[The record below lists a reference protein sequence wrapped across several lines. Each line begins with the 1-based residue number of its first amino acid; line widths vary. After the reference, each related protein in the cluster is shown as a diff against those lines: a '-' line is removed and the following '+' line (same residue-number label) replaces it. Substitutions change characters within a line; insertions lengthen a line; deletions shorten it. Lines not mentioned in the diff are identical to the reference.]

1 MKTSIHLEFNID
13 LQPGNYDS
21 IETSLGDLVRALE
34 DKLSGEF
41 NYIVGGVTHAGFG
54 ITVSPD

>member
-1 MKTSIHLEFNID
+1 MKTSVHLDFTIE

-21 IETSLGDLVRALE
+21 IEQTLYQLVRSLE
-34 DKLSGEF
+34 DNLSGEY
-41 NYIVGGVTHAGFG
+41 NHTVHAVTHAGFG